1 MMVVMMMMMLVPI
14 MMMIMVMVM
23 RLMKLMRLMKM
34 MRMMRMLRV
43 MRTMHDD
50 GVMMRKKMTKKMLKN
65 RRRID
70 EGDGKKD
77 DEDDED
83 DKDDEDEDGV
93 CWLLTMYIDYFYCQQ
108 LFGRNPLQVLRENC
122 FKQKFVHTGRIL
134 HTETFTHR
142 HTGALYTNASLRTKL
157 VHTEPLSQGCFL
169 HTEDFD
175 GRFSTQITFTP
186 SRLLRLDRQTLSHAN
201 VFTRKSLDIQMLLQE
216 KQLYLSF
223 RQSTHV
229 FRRTGSPGQIKSH
242 F

>member
-1 MMVVMMMMMLVPI
+1 
-14 MMMIMVMVM
+14 
-23 RLMKLMRLMKM
+23 M

-43 MRTMHDD
+43 MRPMHDD

-93 CWLLTMYIDYFYCQQ
+93 SWLLTMYIDYFYCQQ
-108 LFGRNPLQVLRENC
+108 LFGRNPLPICRFGNIPSA
-122 FKQKFVHTGRIL
+122 K
-134 HTETFTHR
+134 
-142 HTGALYTNASLRTKL
+142 
-157 VHTEPLSQGCFL
+157 
-169 HTEDFD
+169 DFD
-175 GRFSTQITFTP
+175 GRFSTQINFTP